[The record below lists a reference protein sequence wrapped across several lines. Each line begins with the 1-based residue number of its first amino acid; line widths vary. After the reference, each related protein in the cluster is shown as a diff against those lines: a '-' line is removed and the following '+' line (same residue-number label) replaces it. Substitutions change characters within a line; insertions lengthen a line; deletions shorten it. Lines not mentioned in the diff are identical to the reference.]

1 MEKEIAQTIF
11 LITFNYF
18 LLIFSVRGANVKD
31 YYVQRYPGAV
41 SWFSP
46 GSYALRP
53 PLELK
58 DISNCVC
65 AGKSFWSTCF
75 AIIYRSMI
83 FQ

>member
-1 MEKEIAQTIF
+1 MENSIARLIF
-11 LITFNYF
+11 LIAFNYL
-18 LLIFSVRGANVKD
+18 LLILSVRGANVKD

-65 AGKSFWSTCF
+65 AGKS
-75 AIIYRSMI
+75 I
-83 FQ
+83 